1 MSQKEVSQTTVGVR
15 LSNLAKNLLVLLISF
30 ILVLGLC
37 ELILRI
43 YNPLGFR
50 IKGDKII
57 LPINKKEIIHHEHG
71 LGKLDKVV
79 VHQRNSLGFRGPEPS
94 SDFPRD
100 LTIVT
105 VGGSTTEC
113 FDLAGDKTWP
123 HVLGVNLQRHFNHLW
138 LNNAGLSGNSTFGH
152 YILMQDY
159 LVKLQPKV
167 VIFLVGINDLGIR
180 GERDFDQRIHGV
192 NFRSLER
199 FLASAAVYSE
209 LATAALN
216 LYRYYFPKSVMM
228 NNQNKPQEVDF
239 KNLPRFGVLPEARAA
254 MIKEH
259 QDHYLHPY
267 KARLEKL
274 ITICREHNI
283 MPVLLTQPVLYGEGA
298 DEASGVGLRHRF
310 VAQGMDGATAW
321 QVLEL
326 YNDVTREVGREGGV
340 PVIDVA
346 REMPKDPAYFY
357 DLMHY
362 TNAGAARLG
371 DIVARPVNASLGQ
384 KVPGVLSGV
393 RHADARHP
401 LVPQLSPQY
410 SGFLIS

>member
-1 MSQKEVSQTTVGVR
+1 MTLKEVPQITMRAKLHNVG
-15 LSNLAKNLLVLLISF
+15 KNVLVLLMSLV
-30 ILVLGLC
+30 LVLGLC

-79 VHQRNSLGFRGPEPS
+79 VHQRNSLGFRGPEPPA
-94 SDFPRD
+94 DFPRN

-113 FDLAGDKTWP
+113 FDLAGDKTWS
-123 HVLGVNLQRHFNHLW
+123 HALGVKLQRDFQPLW

-152 YILMQDY
+152 HILMKDY
-159 LVKLQPKV
+159 LVKLKPKV
-167 VIFLVGINDLGIR
+167 VIFLVGINDLGVR
-180 GERDFDQRIHGV
+180 GEREFDQRIHGV

-199 FLASAAVYSE
+199 FLASAAVRSE
-209 LATAALN
+209 LAAAALN
-216 LYRYYFPKSVMM
+216 LYRYYFPKSVMI
-228 NNQNKPQEVDF
+228 NNQNDPQEIDF
-239 KNLPRFGVLPEARAA
+239 EKLPYFEVSDTARAA
-254 MIKEH
+254 MIKDH
-259 QDHYLHPY
+259 QDHYLRPY

-283 MPVLLTQPVLYGEGA
+283 LPVLLTQPVLYGEGA
-298 DEASGVGLRHRF
+298 AEAGGVDLGHRF
-310 VAQGMDGATAW
+310 VAQDMDGATAW

-326 YNDVTREVGREGGV
+326 YNGVTREVGRERGV
-340 PVIDVA
+340 LVIDLA
-346 REMPKDPAYFY
+346 REMPKNSAYYF

-362 TNAGAARLG
+362 TNAGAARLA
-371 DIVARPVNASLGQ
+371 DIIAAHLGPVLAQ
-384 KVPGVLSGV
+384 KFPAYYQG
-393 RHADARHP
+393 RATPTPAAP
-401 LVPQLSPQY
+401 
-410 SGFLIS
+410 

>member
-1 MSQKEVSQTTVGVR
+1 MRTR
-15 LSNLAKNLLVLLISF
+15 LNNVATNLLVLLISF
-30 ILVLGLC
+30 ILVLGTC
-37 ELILRI
+37 EIILRV

-71 LGKLDKVV
+71 LGKLDRVV
-79 VHQRNSLGFRGPEPS
+79 VHQRNSLGFRGPEPPA
-94 SDFPRD
+94 DFPRG

-113 FDLAGDKTWP
+113 FDLAEDKTWP
-123 HVLGVNLQRHFNHLW
+123 HVLGVNLQRDFKPLW

-216 LYRYYFPKSVMM
+216 LYRYYFPKSVMI
-228 NNQNKPQEVDF
+228 NNQNDPQEIDF
-239 KNLPRFGVLPEARAA
+239 KNLPIFTVSVPSRAA
-254 MIKEH
+254 IIKDH
-259 QDHYLHPY
+259 QDHYLQPY
-267 KARLEKL
+267 KARLERL
-274 ITICREHNI
+274 MTICREHNI
-283 MPVLLTQPVLYGEGA
+283 MPVLLTQPVLYGEGVE
-298 DEASGVGLRHRF
+298 EAGGVDLSHRL
-310 VAQGMDGATAW
+310 VAKDMDGATAW

-326 YNDVTREVGREGGV
+326 YNGVTREVGRERDV
-340 PVIDVA
+340 LVIDLA
-346 REMPKDPAYFY
+346 RGMPKNSSYFY

-362 TNAGAARLG
+362 TNAGAALVA
-371 DIVARPVNASLGQ
+371 DIVAAQLTPFLAK
-384 KVPGVLSGV
+384 KVPAYYQGS
-393 RHADARHP
+393 ATPKPAHP
-401 LVPQLSPQY
+401 
-410 SGFLIS
+410 

>member
-1 MSQKEVSQTTVGVR
+1 MAQNEVSQTTMRAR
-15 LSNLAKNLLVLLISF
+15 LGNIGKNILVLLISLV
-30 ILVLGLC
+30 LVLGLC
-37 ELILRI
+37 ELILRV

-57 LPINKKEIIHHEHG
+57 LPINRKEIIHHAYG

-79 VHQRNSLGFRGPEPS
+79 VQQHNSLGFRGPEPPAEFS
-94 SDFPRD
+94 RD

-113 FDLAGDKTWP
+113 FDLAENKTWP
-123 HVLGVNLQRHFNHLW
+123 HDLGVNLQRHFNHLW

-159 LVKLQPKV
+159 LVKLKPKV

-199 FLASAAVYSE
+199 FLASLAVHSE

-216 LYRYYFPKSVMM
+216 LYRYYFPKSTMI
-228 NNQNKPQEVDF
+228 NNQNDPQETDF
-239 KNLPRFGVLPEARAA
+239 KKLPHFEVSDAARAA
-254 MIKEH
+254 LIKDH
-259 QDHYLHPY
+259 QDHYLKPY
-267 KARLEKL
+267 KTRLERL
-274 ITICREHNI
+274 ITICREHTI
-283 MPVLLTQPVLYGEGA
+283 LPVLVTQPVLYGGGV
-298 DEASGVGLRHRF
+298 DEASGVDLDHRF
-310 VAQGMDGATAW
+310 VAKDMDGATAW

-326 YNDVTREVGREGGV
+326 YNDITREVGREQGV
-340 PVIDVA
+340 LVIDLA
-346 REMPKDPAYFY
+346 RQMPKNSTYYF

-362 TNAGAARLG
+362 TNAGAAKVA
-371 DIVARPVNASLGQ
+371 DIIATQLTPFLVRKFPSYYKGPISSLT
-384 KVPGVLSGV
+384 PT
-393 RHADARHP
+393 P
-401 LVPQLSPQY
+401 
-410 SGFLIS
+410 